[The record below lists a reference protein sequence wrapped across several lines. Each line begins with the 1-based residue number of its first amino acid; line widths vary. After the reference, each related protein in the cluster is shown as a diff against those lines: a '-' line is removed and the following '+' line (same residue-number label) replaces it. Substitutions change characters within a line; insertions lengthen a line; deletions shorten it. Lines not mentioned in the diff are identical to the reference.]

1 MTDEEFKNAMNK
13 IIIFVT
19 IVLVLMI
26 ILGIIIFNTFGKS
39 TTIFKNPEQKE
50 NYENA
55 IENNDENIT
64 ENDIAEIE
72 GNINENIENSVV
84 YENNNVNEN

>member
-1 MTDEEFKNAMNK
+1 MTDEEFKKAMNK

-26 ILGIIIFNTFGKS
+26 IFGIIIFNTFGKS
-39 TTIFKNPEQKE
+39 TTIFKNQEQKE

>member
-39 TTIFKNPEQKE
+39 TTIFKYSPFLKSNF
-50 NYENA
+50 
-55 IENNDENIT
+55 
-64 ENDIAEIE
+64 
-72 GNINENIENSVV
+72 
-84 YENNNVNEN
+84 